1 MKKLFEQLITT
12 GVENLEAI
20 GDVAKKAEICAQL
33 ASAIA
38 QSGLLESPGTTLM
51 ENEEPKEETVTS
63 AKGKTRGK
71 GKSTSKKEKEALKPE
86 AGKDTEIQEEAPSVP
101 EEMVEEPQQQEQ
113 QEVVPEEPQEPA
125 VDPTVIPE
133 EIAQQLKAYEDAWTE
148 DYVYNECLS
157 AFSEGRL
164 TGKENIN
171 GTNAEAFL
179 IYLGQL
185 AASFAEQ

>member
-38 QSGLLESPGTTLM
+38 QSGLLEFPGTTLV
-51 ENEEPKEETVTS
+51 ENEESKEENVSS
-63 AKGKTRGK
+63 AKGKTKSK
-71 GKSTSKKEKEALKPE
+71 GKTTSKKEKEALKPE
-86 AGKDTEIQEEAPSVP
+86 AGKDTKIKEEAPSVP
-101 EEMVEEPQQQEQ
+101 EEIVEEQ
-113 QEVVPEEPQEPA
+113 QEVAPQEPQEPI
-125 VDPTVIPE
+125 VDPTIISE

>member
-38 QSGLLESPGTTLM
+38 QSGLLEFPGTTLM
-51 ENEEPKEETVTS
+51 ENEEPKEETVSS

-86 AGKDTEIQEEAPSVP
+86 AGKDTEIKEEAPSVP
-101 EEMVEEPQQQEQ
+101 EEIVEEPQ

-125 VDPTVIPE
+125 ADPTVIPE